1 MPRKRT
7 RDEMEVSEPEEKKQE
22 PSLLQRIRNMWEFAC
37 VMQFIFF
44 FGKAIKIDEDFDIE
58 DFESECLKPGY
69 SEKLEEIGLTLLKW
83 ISSHRGLNYDIWD
96 EYTRRQYLAKA
107 PRLNP
112 YGNEEEP
119 KRFRDFDIFT
129 KIRILHQLTIWTF
142 WNPDRIRE
150 KMTEQPREIDQTE
163 WRIEEFG
170 YDRHDRLYY
179 LLDDN
184 RFYRRTEP
192 PLPQALKAKP
202 KANSKKAIAAR
213 RRESKRRKLEAEAA
227 AAAAAA
233 VGDGEEENEENTEE
247 TEIAEEENKLEPWQI
262 NTFGGFKWECLCITL
277 ADYQEL
283 CESFKKSKDPNEK
296 ALRERLIAE
305 VIPIIEAAEERQRR
319 KMERR
324 ERELLMMERM
334 VGAKRSSRLADK
346 HERERREAEQAEA
359 EKRKQA
365 DLIAARREQERQEK
379 MEQERQYRMMTREQR
394 IKDRELKRLLK
405 EEELARDALE
415 QKRIEEGEA
424 RGSDRALKQR
434 IERNKKEL
442 EELEAEEDWTFDC
455 SGCGKHGKNFDDGSH
470 SISCERCNVWQHSKC
485 LGISKSAAE
494 KDDFHFI
501 CKDCRRKEEDA
512 KRPKISLKF
521 RVGTSSSP
529 VPPSP
534 VPATSKVVAAEVP
547 TEFAAQSP
555 SQGAAMTNGHQYSPS
570 NQPASP
576 SQRLQSAQMNGVHP
590 QQRFGPTQQMSLGPA
605 QHQPTSTS
613 PRQQQ
618 NFTMH
623 PIQPYPSGLSNG
635 TARSPPPQG
644 QGNYPVFYNNIH
656 HQNSTGQRP
665 LAPSPI
671 PRHPP
676 QNSSTQAMPNSG
688 RLPSP
693 VVNRPT
699 ISPTQGNM
707 DVGPVAGIP
716 QKADQFHQQAAN
728 GVYSPAN
735 SAPSKPLGTP
745 RPISQDQP
753 QPTQTPISRAPTYPL
768 SGLSPKK
775 QQTPGPL
782 PPFPATSPR
791 HSNPVSS
798 PPTSSS
804 FPQTISP
811 TANTGVTIPSTA
823 CYTVEKRA
831 VSGTPILPPVENL
844 RPSPEQLRNMSSTE
858 PVPTPS
864 KQFPP
869 LAQVQT
875 QARNQ
880 AHIHSRPDDEL
891 QAKEQAN
898 SEGSGLDG
906 TTELAVNE
914 NGVKATEGG
923 SHVDANLGS
932 RQDQGTDNAAVM
944 RDVEMQD
951 VK

>member
-7 RDEMEVSEPEEKKQE
+7 RDEMEVSEVEEKKQE
-22 PSLLQRIRNMWEFAC
+22 PSLLQRIRNMWEFAS

-44 FGKAIKIDEDFDIE
+44 FGKVIKIDEDFDIE
-58 DFESECLKPGY
+58 DFENECLKPGY

-107 PRLNP
+107 PHLNP
-112 YGNEEEP
+112 YGDAEEP

-129 KIRILHQLTIWTF
+129 KIRILHQLSIWTF

-150 KMTEQPREIDQTE
+150 KMTEHPRENDQTE

-170 YDRHDRLYY
+170 YDRHDRQYY

-192 PLPQALKAKP
+192 PLPRAPKAKP

-227 AAAAAA
+227 AAVSDA
-233 VGDGEEENEENTEE
+233 DEENEENTEE
-247 TEIAEEENKLEPWQI
+247 IELVEENKREPWEI
-262 NTFGGFKWECLCITL
+262 DTFDGFKWECLCITL
-277 ADYQEL
+277 GDYQEL
-283 CESFKKSKDPNEK
+283 CETLKKSKDPNEK
-296 ALRERLIAE
+296 ALRERLVEE
-305 VIPIIEAAEERQRR
+305 VIPVIEAAEERQRR
-319 KMERR
+319 KIERR

-346 HERERREAEQAEA
+346 QEREKKEAEQAEA
-359 EKRKQA
+359 EKKRHA
-365 DLIAARREQERQEK
+365 DLAAARREQERQEK

-405 EEELARDALE
+405 EEELARDELE

-434 IERNKKEL
+434 MERNKKEL

-512 KRPKISLKF
+512 KKPKISLKF
-521 RVGTSSSP
+521 RVGASSSP

-534 VPATSKVVAAEVP
+534 VPATSKAVAVEVP
-547 TEFAAQSP
+547 TQHIAQSS
-555 SQGAAMTNGHQYSPS
+555 SQGAMTNGHQYSPP
-570 NQPASP
+570 NQLASP
-576 SQRLQSAQMNGVHP
+576 SRPLQSGQMNGASP
-590 QQRFGPTQQMSLGPA
+590 QPRVAPTQPMSGPA
-605 QHQPTSTS
+605 QHELASTNPRHQQGYTS
-613 PRQQQ
+613 R
-618 NFTMH
+618 
-623 PIQPYPSGLSNG
+623 PIQPYPPGMSNG
-635 TARSPPPQG
+635 TARSPPSQG
-644 QGNYPVFYNNIH
+644 QGNYQFIYNNPQYPY
-656 HQNSTGQRP
+656 QNSAGQRP
-665 LAPSPI
+665 LAPSPM
-671 PRHPP
+671 PKHPP
-676 QNSSTQAMPNSG
+676 QNSGTQPMSNSG

-693 VVNRPT
+693 VINRPT
-699 ISPTQGNM
+699 MSPTQGNM

-716 QKADQFHQQAAN
+716 QKPAQFHQQAAN
-728 GVYSPAN
+728 SIYTPAN
-735 SAPSKPLGTP
+735 GASSQLQGTP
-745 RPISQDQP
+745 RPTSQHPSQSA
-753 QPTQTPISRAPTYPL
+753 QTPISRAPTYPL

-782 PPFPATSPR
+782 PPLSAASPQN
-791 HSNPVSS
+791 SNPASS
-798 PPTSSS
+798 PTTSTSFQPTLS
-804 FPQTISP
+804 PAGISG
-811 TANTGVTIPSTA
+811 TKLPSPA
-823 CYTVEKRA
+823 PYPGEKRT

-864 KQFPP
+864 KQSQPQGQAQAQAHFPGP
-869 LAQVQT
+869 
-875 QARNQ
+875 ARN
-880 AHIHSRPDDEL
+880 EL
-891 QAKEQAN
+891 QGGKQTDIE
-898 SEGSGLDG
+898 SSGAAG
-906 TTELAVNE
+906 PPEPTRNE
-914 NGVKATEGG
+914 NGVKTRIYPNPG
-923 SHVDANLGS
+923 S
-932 RQDQGTDNAAVM
+932 QQEQEQGTDNAPPPAVT

>member
-7 RDEMEVSEPEEKKQE
+7 RDEMEVSEVEEKKQE
-22 PSLLQRIRNMWEFAC
+22 PSLLQRIRNMWEFAS

-44 FGKAIKIDEDFDIE
+44 FGKVIKIDEDFDIE

-69 SEKLEEIGLTLLKW
+69 SEKLEEIGLSLLKW

-107 PRLNP
+107 PHLNP
-112 YGNEEEP
+112 YGDAEEP

-150 KMTEQPREIDQTE
+150 KMTEHPREVDQTE

-170 YDRHDRLYY
+170 YDRHDRQYY

-192 PLPQALKAKP
+192 PLPQTPKAKP

-227 AAAAAA
+227 AAAAVSDA
-233 VGDGEEENEENTEE
+233 EEENEENTEE
-247 TEIAEEENKLEPWQI
+247 TEIAEEENMPEPWEI
-262 NTFGGFKWECLCITL
+262 DTFSGFKWECLCITL
-277 ADYQEL
+277 GDYQGL
-283 CESFKKSKDPNEK
+283 CESLKKSKDPNEK
-296 ALRERLIAE
+296 ALRERLIEE
-305 VIPIIEAAEERQRR
+305 VIPIIEAAEEKQRR
-319 KMERR
+319 KIERR

-346 HERERREAEQAEA
+346 QEREKREAEQAEA
-359 EKRKQA
+359 EKKRQA
-365 DLIAARREQERQEK
+365 DLATARREQERQEK

-405 EEELARDALE
+405 EEELARDELE

-434 IERNKKEL
+434 MERNKKEL
-442 EELEAEEDWTFDC
+442 EELEADEDWTFDC
-455 SGCGKHGKNFDDGSH
+455 SGCGKYGKNFDDGSH

-485 LGISKSAAE
+485 LGIPKSAAE

-512 KRPKISLKF
+512 KKPKISLKF

-534 VPATSKVVAAEVP
+534 VPSTKVVAVEVP
-547 TEFAAQSP
+547 TQSTPRSP
-555 SQGAAMTNGHQYSPS
+555 SQGEITNGHQHSPPNQLSSPS
-570 NQPASP
+570 RPIQF
-576 SQRLQSAQMNGVHP
+576 AQMNGVHP
-590 QQRFGPTQQMSLGPA
+590 QQRLGPT

-613 PRQQQ
+613 PRQQGY
-618 NFTMH
+618 TVR
-623 PIQPYPSGLSNG
+623 PIQPYPPGISNG
-635 TARSPPPQG
+635 AARSPPPQG
-644 QGNYPVFYNNIH
+644 QGNYSFFYNGTQYPY
-656 HQNSTGQRP
+656 QNSAGQRP

-671 PRHPP
+671 PKHPP
-676 QNSSTQAMPNSG
+676 QNSGAQTMSNSG

-693 VVNRPT
+693 VINRPT

-716 QKADQFHQQAAN
+716 QKSAQFHQPGAN

-735 SAPSKPLGTP
+735 GTSSKFQGTP
-745 RPISQDQP
+745 RPPAQHQAQP
-753 QPTQTPISRAPTYPL
+753 AQTPVSRAPTYPL

-775 QQTPGPL
+775 QQTPGPIQ
-782 PPFPATSPR
+782 PVPGGSPLN
-791 HSNPVSS
+791 SNPASSS
-798 PPTSSS
+798 PTSTSLQPTM
-804 FPQTISP
+804 SP
-811 TANTGVTIPSTA
+811 AGNIGINILSPA
-823 CYTVEKRA
+823 PHPVEKRI
-831 VSGTPILPPVENL
+831 VSGTPILPPIENL

-864 KQFPP
+864 KQSQPQGQSRSPAQIPGPP
-869 LAQVQT
+869 KV
-875 QARNQ
+875 
-880 AHIHSRPDDEL
+880 EL
-891 QAKEQAN
+891 QLGKQTHTEVVELMVLRCRRVTRTDRRQWKEVYIRMQLPEPN
-898 SEGSGLDG
+898 RDSQRTMPQPQE
-906 TTELAVNE
+906 T
-914 NGVKATEGG
+914 
-923 SHVDANLGS
+923 S
-932 RQDQGTDNAAVM
+932 RCRM
-944 RDVEMQD
+944 
-951 VK
+951 